1 MNENLYTHMLADV
14 CEQLKAKTLE
24 SAEYRARFVQATEEK
39 AQVLKDLDFVQ
50 RVLNSDEGL
59 KELFDEQAKK
69 LETQEG

>member
-14 CEQLKAKTLE
+14 CEQLKTKTLE
-24 SAEYRARFVQATEEK
+24 SAEYRARWNACLQEIEWLH
-39 AQVLKDLDFVQ
+39 QVLE
-50 RVLNSDEGL
+50 SDEDL